1 MRQAVLLAVL
11 ALASSACTLPAGTYT
26 TARALPTGKVQHAG
40 ILEVAPYFDKRRD
53 NSTQE
58 ERLANTYLP
67 VQPGYGIR
75 VGVARRVEFG
85 AKLLAGSLDVSLKLQ
100 LVDTKHFA
108 LALAPRVQSAGI
120 AYMLPP
126 YAAELPLLLTAEAGR
141 WSVTPRVGAA
151 YAGGHPDF
159 PNFTAAFAL
168 VGFCTT
174 VCVSRR
180 VSFALDGYWLNG
192 INRPIDV
199 PGGGFAVLLQNP

>member
-1 MRQAVLLAVL
+1 MRVAIALV

-26 TARALPTGKVQHAG
+26 TARALPAGKVQHAG
-40 ILEVAPYFDKRRD
+40 IVEVAPYFDKRRG
-53 NSTQE
+53 NSTEE

-75 VGVARRVEFG
+75 VGVASRVEFG
-85 AKLLAGSLDVSLKLQ
+85 AKLLAGSLDAGLKLQ
-100 LVDTKHFA
+100 LVDSKHFA
-108 LALAPRVQSAGI
+108 MALAPRVQSAGVV
-120 AYMLPP
+120 YLLPP
-126 YAAELPLLLTAEAGR
+126 YAAEVPLLLTAEAGR
-141 WSVTPRVGAA
+141 WSVTPRVGAT

-159 PNFTAAFAL
+159 PDFTAAFAL

-174 VCVSRR
+174 LRVSRS

-199 PGGGFAVLLQNP
+199 PGGGLAILLQNL